1 MLRVSDISFSIEGR
15 PLFER
20 ASATIPTGHKVG
32 FVGRNGTGK
41 TTLFHLI
48 TGALHLDDGRIEKP
62 RQARI
67 GGVAQEAPA
76 TQDSLL
82 DTVLAADTERTALL
96 AEVDIESDANRI
108 ADIYARLA
116 DIDAYSAE
124 ARAASILH
132 GLGFDTEAQAK
143 PCADFSG
150 GWRMRVALAAVLF
163 WQPEILLLDEPTN
176 YLDLEGT
183 LWLERYLARY
193 PHTVLVISHDRALLN
208 RSVNAILHLHD
219 RKLTLYQ
226 GNYDTF
232 DNTRRAK
239 LAELAAN
246 AKKQAAARDH
256 MQSYVDRFRYKASK
270 AKQAQSRLK
279 MLERMEPISA
289 SIESRVS
296 AFNFPS
302 PEQLSPPIVKLEDV
316 TVGYDGAPVL
326 KNLNLRIDQDDRI
339 ALLGANGQGKSTL
352 SKLLAARLKPMEGDI
367 VNSRKLR
374 VGYFAQHQ
382 VDELHLDETPLQ
394 HMARALPGQLPG
406 RLRARLAGGG
416 VGAEQADTEVGRLS
430 GGQKSRLSMLLATF
444 DAPHL
449 VILDEPTNHLDIESR
464 DALVQALMAYEGAVI
479 LVSHDPFLVNA
490 VADRLWLVKD
500 GSVAPFEDDLDTY
513 AKMLLSERGAGSAKS
528 GQNGEKRQKKRKLS
542 AQHRQQLV
550 PLKEEVT
557 KSEDRIGKL
566 ETMRD
571 KIDSRLTDAGLY
583 EPGGKDQLLQLQA
596 KRTEVLHALDRAE
609 GLWLTA
615 QERLE
620 AARNG

>member
-1 MLRVSDISFSIEGR
+1 MLRLTDISFSIEGR
-15 PLFER
+15 PLFEE

-48 TGALHLDDGRIEKP
+48 NKVLTLDGGTVEVPKRS
-62 RQARI
+62 RI

-76 TQDSLL
+76 SQDSLL
-82 DTVLAADTERTALL
+82 DTVLAADTERAELL
-96 AEVDIESDANRI
+96 LRAETEEDPNEI
-108 ADIYARLA
+108 AEIYTRLG

-132 GLGFDTEAQAK
+132 GLGFDGEAQLK

-163 WQPEILLLDEPTN
+163 SQPDILLLDEPTN

-183 LWLERYLARY
+183 LWLEGYLAKY

-208 RSVNAILHLHD
+208 RSVNAILHLHE

-232 DNTRRAK
+232 DATRRAK
-239 LAELAAN
+239 LAEQASMAR
-246 AKKQAAARDH
+246 KQQAARDH
-256 MQSYVDRFRYKASK
+256 MMSYVDRFRAQASK

-289 SIESRVS
+289 AIENRVS

-302 PEQLSPPIVKLEDV
+302 PEQLSPPIIKLENV
-316 TVGYDGAPVL
+316 SVGYDGTPVL
-326 KNLNLRIDQDDRI
+326 KGLDLRIDQDDRI

-352 SKLLAARLKPMEGDI
+352 SKLLAGRLKPMQGQF
-367 VNSRKLR
+367 VNSSKLR
-374 VGYFAQHQ
+374 IGYFAQHQ

-394 HMARALPGQLPG
+394 HLHRALPGQTPG
-406 RLRARLAGGG
+406 KLRARLAGGG
-416 VGAEQADTEVGRLS
+416 LGAEQVETEVGRLS
-430 GGQKSRLSMLLATF
+430 GGQKARLSMLLATL

-464 DALVQALMAYEGAVI
+464 DALVQALTAYEGAVI

-500 GSVAPFEDDLDTY
+500 GGVTPYLDDLDAY
-513 AKMLLSERGAGSAKS
+513 AKMLLSERGAGGAKAS
-528 GQNGEKRQKKRKLS
+528 EAGAEKRKKQKNNAGGRKQT
-542 AQHRQQLV
+542 A
-550 PLKEEVT
+550 PLKVDVT
-557 KSEDRIGKL
+557 KAEERVGKL
-566 ETMRD
+566 EKMLE
-571 KIDSRLTDAGLY
+571 KIDSRLTDAELY
-583 EPGGKDQLLQLQA
+583 EPANQFKLKQMQK
-596 KRTEVLHALDRAE
+596 KRLEIQQGLERAE
-609 GLWLTA
+609 AIWIDA
-615 QERLE
+615 QGKLDSAE
-620 AARNG
+620 G